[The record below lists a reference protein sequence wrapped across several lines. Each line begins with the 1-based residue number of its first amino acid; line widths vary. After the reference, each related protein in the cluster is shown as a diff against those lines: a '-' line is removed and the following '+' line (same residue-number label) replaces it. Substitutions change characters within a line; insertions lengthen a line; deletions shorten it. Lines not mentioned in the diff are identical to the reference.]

1 MRRSKGRIVASIA
14 ATINRDSCPDQVT
27 SADEV
32 VFASAT
38 RSRSHEKLM
47 LRIVIALLALV
58 AFSGFA
64 EAHSRHHHHHHH
76 HHHRGYGYS
85 HHHHHLHFP
94 AHRHRHHRYAYGA
107 QRHALAAEAP
117 GAQSWFGAPA
127 PEYPQTRSQAP
138 RSRSFGE
145 GSSSASSAAGR
156 IVKASWYGG
165 GEKLSSRTASGEHF
179 NRGGLTAAHRSLPF
193 GTRVQ
198 VTNVATGR
206 AVVVRINDRG
216 PFVGGRSL
224 DLARGAAQAIGL
236 HSTGAVRMVVLN

>member
-1 MRRSKGRIVASIA
+1 MR
-14 ATINRDSCPDQVT
+14 
-27 SADEV
+27 
-32 VFASAT
+32 
-38 RSRSHEKLM
+38 
-47 LRIVIALLALV
+47 RIVIALLALM

-64 EAHSRHHHHHHH
+64 EAHSRYHYHH
-76 HHHRGYGYS
+76 HHHRYGFS
-85 HHHHHLHFP
+85 HHPHRLHFQG
-94 AHRHRHHRYAYGA
+94 RHYHHHRYGYRM
-107 QRHALAAEAP
+107 QRQALA
-117 GAQSWFGAPA
+117 
-127 PEYPQTRSQAP
+127 RQAP
-138 RSRSFGE
+138 STQPSFG
-145 GSSSASSAAGR
+145 GSSVAGQLVR
-156 IVKASWYGG
+156 ASWYGG

-236 HSTGAVRMVVLN
+236 HSTGSVRMVVLN

>member
-1 MRRSKGRIVASIA
+1 MR
-14 ATINRDSCPDQVT
+14 
-27 SADEV
+27 
-32 VFASAT
+32 
-38 RSRSHEKLM
+38 
-47 LRIVIALLALV
+47 RIVIALLALIT
-58 AFSGFA
+58 FGGYA
-64 EAHSRHHHHHHH
+64 EAHSRHHYH
-76 HHHRGYGYS
+76 HHHRGHGYS
-85 HHHHHLHFP
+85 HHHHHMHFRG
-94 AHRHRHHRYAYGA
+94 RHHHNHHRYGYRA
-107 QRHALAAEAP
+107 QREALAAEAP
-117 GAQSWFGAPA
+117 AAQSWFGTPA
-127 PEYPQTRSQAP
+127 PEYPQARSEALT
-138 RSRSFGE
+138 SRPSRAWTHAHASSFG
-145 GSSSASSAAGR
+145 ASSAAGR
-156 IVKASWYGG
+156 VVRASWYGG